1 MLIIESDGLPFW
13 SLDASETE
21 DSTKC
26 LLVEVVGKIASEWRG
41 GKNRETVTASLCLIL
56 ETLVAPAMATPDWLK

>member
-1 MLIIESDGLPFW
+1 MLITEFDGLPSW

-21 DSTKC
+21 ESTKC
-26 LLVEVVGKIASEWRG
+26 LLVGVVGKIASEWRG
-41 GKNRETVTASLCLIL
+41 RKNRETVTASLIL